1 MQVNYQARNAQNLL
15 PQLSEKE
22 IRLEVI
28 MKLIINW
35 CHWRIIQFIDEDTA
49 WFHAYQLMLC
59 HQTNDR
65 NRRNWRAYRVY
76 TDLLFL

>member
-1 MQVNYQARNAQNLL
+1 
-15 PQLSEKE
+15 
-22 IRLEVI
+22 

-65 NRRNWRAYRVY
+65 NRRNRRAYIVY